1 MKIESKQKS
10 LLNEISEYD
19 VYFEVSNLK
28 NGKKDE
34 SYELEGTL
42 RVVNDESEVLPE
54 YTLEI
59 TENHS
64 DIELTDEEL
73 EELKELIYKAE
84 AN

>member
-42 RVVNDESEVLPE
+42 RVVYDESEVLPE

-73 EELKELIYKAE
+73 EELKELIDKAE

>member
-64 DIELTDEEL
+64 EIELTDEEL

-84 AN
+84 VN

>member
-1 MKIESKQKS
+1 MKIESKSKS
-10 LLNEISEYD
+10 LLNEISEYN

-28 NGKKDE
+28 NGEKGE